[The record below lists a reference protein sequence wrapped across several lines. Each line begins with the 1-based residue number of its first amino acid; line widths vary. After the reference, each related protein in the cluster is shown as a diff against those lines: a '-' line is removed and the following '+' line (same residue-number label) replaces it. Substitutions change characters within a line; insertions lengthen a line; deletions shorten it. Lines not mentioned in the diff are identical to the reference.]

1 MIIRVDLKAVVK
13 PFDCEVLRRVPLAEA
28 VLSLWAFVMETE
40 FLDGVFER
48 HRGRSFEDVLTFP
61 VFVELMADALLQHRG
76 SGRQAF
82 ERARENDTRLT
93 SVEAACGKS
102 KRPVGSCGACRCRSA
117 KAFWKR
123 ERPACASGSRPAIAF
138 ASGRRRCVSSR
149 RSSWMA
155 GSSSRWRSGCCW
167 RAAGRGSCL
176 AASCWWQAVW
186 WPACPPRG
194 WPVRL
199 WPIVTAKPTTAN

>member
-1 MIIRVDLKAVVK
+1 
-13 PFDCEVLRRVPLAEA
+13 
-28 VLSLWAFVMETE
+28 
-40 FLDGVFER
+40 
-48 HRGRSFEDVLTFP
+48 
-61 VFVELMADALLQHRG
+61 MADALLQHRG

-176 AASCWWQAVW
+176 VASCLVACVPTEGLARSFMADRDGEASDGKLMPNLIPRAAGHRGNATVDSGSAV
-186 WPACPPRG
+186 
-194 WPVRL
+194 L
-199 WPIVTAKPTTAN
+199 WSHATAAADSGRRSLRDSFSPGKPL